1 MLSYPLQPC
10 PACLQTSVRL
20 CEGVG
25 QISASGFQ
33 MQLLI
38 EEECR
43 LLGRGHLLGL
53 KSEDKRWHPERL
65 LLYHCTECRYAR
77 LSISGLLRG
86 KPSPIQNP
94 AGAQRECSYRVLVLH
109 HDVLHHDVL
118 HQSADIR
125 DEGALMA
132 TPSDSHIGDSQ
143 AREDNVWLA
152 PPGRRLIQQ
161 SVSPSVFVSADL
173 PEEESYAPAKWRYFV
188 GDKEVGKE
196 GFREQLERAYAARR
210 QE

>member
-1 MLSYPLQPC
+1 
-10 PACLQTSVRL
+10 
-20 CEGVG
+20 
-25 QISASGFQ
+25 

-53 KSEDKRWHPERL
+53 KSEDQRWHPERL

-86 KPSPIQNP
+86 ETSPIQNP
-94 AGAQRECSYRVLVLH
+94 AGAQRECSYRLVLH
-109 HDVLHHDVL
+109 H
-118 HQSADIR
+118 SAEIR

-132 TPSDSHIGDSQ
+132 TPGDSHIGDSQ

-173 PEEESYAPAKWRYFV
+173 PEEESYAPAKWTYFV
-188 GDKEVGKE
+188 GDKEVRKE